1 MRTTQDYD
9 VGRQYAGPPGEVAGD
24 ETMGSGWI
32 LFAAVM
38 LGLAG
43 LWNFFAGIA
52 AVADAHVYVANADYV
67 FSDLAT
73 WGWIILILGILQGFA
88 ALALSTGSEV
98 ARWFGIA
105 CAAVN
110 SIGQLMF
117 IPAFPFWGI
126 AMFAVDLLII
136 YGLAVHGGSRLRTR
150 TG

>member
-9 VGRQYAGPPGEVAGD
+9 VGQRYGGPPTDVAED
-24 ETMGSGWI
+24 RPEGSGWV
-32 LFAAVM
+32 LFAALL

-43 LWNFFAGIA
+43 LWNFLAGIA
-52 AVADAHVYVANADYV
+52 AIADAHVYLADANYV
-67 FSDLAT
+67 FSDLMT
-73 WGWIILILGILQGFA
+73 WGWIIMILGILQGVA
-88 ALALSTGSEV
+88 ALALSTGSEL

-105 CAAVN
+105 CAAIN

-136 YGLAVHGGSRLRTR
+136 YGLAVYGGKRLRPA
-150 TG
+150 

>member
-1 MRTTQDYD
+1 
-9 VGRQYAGPPGEVAGD
+9 
-24 ETMGSGWI
+24 
-32 LFAAVM
+32 LL

-52 AVADAHVYVANADYV
+52 AIADAHVYVANANYV
-67 FSDLAT
+67 FGDLRT
-73 WGWIILILGILQGFA
+73 WGWIIMILGILQGFA

-105 CAAVN
+105 CAAIN

-136 YGLAVHGGSRLRTR
+136 YGLAVYGGKRLRAA
-150 TG
+150 

>member
-52 AVADAHVYVANADYV
+52 AIADAHVYVANADYV

>member
-9 VGRQYAGPPGEVAGD
+9 VGRLSSPRAVA
-24 ETMGSGWI
+24 EPEGSGWI

-52 AVADAHVYVANADYV
+52 AIADAHVYVANAHYV
-67 FSDLAT
+67 FGDLST
-73 WGWIILILGILQGFA
+73 WGWIIMILGILQGFA
-88 ALALSTGSEV
+88 ALALTTGSEV
-98 ARWFGIA
+98 ARWFGIG

-110 SIGQLMF
+110 SIGQLLF
-117 IPAFPFWGI
+117 IPAFPYWGI

-136 YGLAVHGGSRLRTR
+136 FGLAVYGGSRRRT
-150 TG
+150 T

>member
-9 VGRQYAGPPGEVAGD
+9 VGRQYPGPPGAVAGD
-24 ETMGSGWI
+24 EPEGSGWV
-32 LFAAVM
+32 LFAAVL

-52 AVADAHVYVANADYV
+52 AIADAHVYVANANYV

-73 WGWIILILGILQGFA
+73 WGWIILILGILQCFA
-88 ALALSTGSEV
+88 ALALTTGSEL

-126 AMFAVDLLII
+126 AMFAVDILII
-136 YGLAVHGGSRLRTR
+136 YALVVYGGSRLRT
-150 TG
+150 T